1 MESVPYLA
9 FIRGLTKRQPMVVS
23 SSFAVREKAL
33 SALPMTKGARD
44 MLSTPP
50 AIARS
55 PSPDLMARETVPM
68 ASMLEP
74 QRRFTV
80 EPGTSLGRPAS
91 KRRAEERRAGKEGK
105 TGGE

>member
-50 AIARS
+50 AITSS
-55 PSPDLMARETVPM
+55 PSPDLMARAAVAT

-80 EPGTSLGRPAS
+80 EPELPWAD
-91 KRRAEERRAGKEGK
+91 RRAKGPSGRGCDCPRPPDL
-105 TGGE
+105 

>member
-1 MESVPYLA
+1 M
-9 FIRGLTKRQPMVVS
+9 FIFFFQAEDGIRDVAVTGVQTCALPIC
-23 SSFAVREKAL
+23 FAVREKAL

-91 KRRAEERRAGKEGK
+91 KRAMRPTLRLSSPA
-105 TGGE
+105 